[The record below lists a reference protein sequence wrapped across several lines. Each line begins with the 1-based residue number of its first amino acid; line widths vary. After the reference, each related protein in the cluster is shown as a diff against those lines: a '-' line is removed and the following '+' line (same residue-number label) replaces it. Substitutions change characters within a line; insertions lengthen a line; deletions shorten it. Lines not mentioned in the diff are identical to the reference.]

1 MPVLFDLNGTLLD
14 AGAMTA
20 GWPGASRGTGL
31 RALDDAV
38 AQAMADTI
46 DGTFRPFAE
55 YVHAALR
62 RLAAVAGLPDELV
75 EQAVTMARALPPF
88 EDAAPALRTLRD
100 AGLAP
105 SVLTNSAAQA
115 ARDAL
120 EAAELLSLVDTVTG
134 ADAVGAYKPDRR
146 VYEAGLATIGARAAD
161 TWMVA
166 GHWWDVAGARRAGLR
181 TAWIGRDEGA
191 LLTTVPTPDVL
202 ATDLADAAAKI
213 VAASTI

>member
-20 GWPGASRGTGL
+20 GWPGAPRGAGL

-38 AQAMADTI
+38 AQAMVDTI
-46 DGTFRPFAE
+46 NNEFRPFPE
-55 YVHAALR
+55 YVRAALGH
-62 RLAAVAGLPDELV
+62 LAAVAGLPEELAD
-75 EQAVTMARALPPF
+75 QGATMARALPAF

-105 SVLTNSAAQA
+105 SVLTNSAAGA
-115 ARDAL
+115 AREAL
-120 EAAELLSLVDTVTG
+120 SAAALGDLVDDVVG
-134 ADAVGAYKPDRR
+134 ADAVKAYKPDRR
-146 VYEAGLATIGARAAD
+146 IYEAGLEAIGAPAAD

-166 GHWWDVAGARRAGLR
+166 AHWWDVAGAKRAGLR

-191 LLTTVPTPDVL
+191 LLATVPQPDVL

-213 VAASTI
+213 VAAEG